1 MIFRNLLVTLSC
13 QLVFTPTHRRKTSMA
28 GNHRHGARSNHAVR
42 ARNDKKRT
50 ISDNK
55 RRLTMRMRRTAFIV
69 ALMTVFTV
77 SLFAQNSRGRNYIK
91 QNISEWGGCRNVAIT
106 DTGGDLALNGK
117 NDYAYTAGIPQALAD
132 ALEKYHDDDDY
143 IDDVQLTEDGEWLIL
158 VGKNGCQW
166 SNIPSKL
173 ESKLRQW
180 NEAEETIT
188 SVTFNDDGDWIAV
201 STDHV
206 ASSSTDMD
214 DWIKEGIETHGQLWA
229 AHLTNDACVL
239 CFENGYKFLGNVPQK
254 LKDAL
259 KATKYDVYR
268 IKFTKEGSYFFAD
281 QEGHYTFWM

>member
-1 MIFRNLLVTLSC
+1 
-13 QLVFTPTHRRKTSMA
+13 
-28 GNHRHGARSNHAVR
+28 
-42 ARNDKKRT
+42 
-50 ISDNK
+50 
-55 RRLTMRMRRTAFIV
+55 MRMRRTAFIM

-166 SNIPSKL
+166 SNIPSEL

-188 SVTFNDDGDWIAV
+188 SVTF
-201 STDHV
+201 
-206 ASSSTDMD
+206 
-214 DWIKEGIETHGQLWA
+214 
-229 AHLTNDACVL
+229 NDACVL

-259 KATKYDVYR
+259 KASKYDVYR

-281 QEGHYTFWM
+281 QEGHYSFWM

>member
-1 MIFRNLLVTLSC
+1 
-13 QLVFTPTHRRKTSMA
+13 
-28 GNHRHGARSNHAVR
+28 
-42 ARNDKKRT
+42 
-50 ISDNK
+50 
-55 RRLTMRMRRTAFIV
+55 MRMRRTVFIM

-91 QNISEWGGCRNVAIT
+91 QNISEWGSCRNVAIT

-117 NDYAYTAGIPQALAD
+117 N
-132 ALEKYHDDDDY
+132 
-143 IDDVQLTEDGEWLIL
+143 
-158 VGKNGCQW
+158 GCQW
-166 SNIPSKL
+166 SNIPSEL

-259 KATKYDVYR
+259 KASKYDVYR

>member
-1 MIFRNLLVTLSC
+1 
-13 QLVFTPTHRRKTSMA
+13 
-28 GNHRHGARSNHAVR
+28 
-42 ARNDKKRT
+42 
-50 ISDNK
+50 
-55 RRLTMRMRRTAFIV
+55 MRMRRTAFIV

-77 SLFAQNSRGRNYIK
+77 SLFAQSRGRNYIK

-143 IDDVQLTEDGEWLIL
+143 IDDV
-158 VGKNGCQW
+158 
-166 SNIPSKL
+166 
-173 ESKLRQW
+173 
-180 NEAEETIT
+180 
-188 SVTFNDDGDWIAV
+188 
-201 STDHV
+201 
-206 ASSSTDMD
+206 
-214 DWIKEGIETHGQLWA
+214 
-229 AHLTNDACVL
+229 
-239 CFENGYKFLGNVPQK
+239 PQK

>member
-1 MIFRNLLVTLSC
+1 
-13 QLVFTPTHRRKTSMA
+13 
-28 GNHRHGARSNHAVR
+28 
-42 ARNDKKRT
+42 
-50 ISDNK
+50 
-55 RRLTMRMRRTAFIV
+55 MRMRRTAFIM

-77 SLFAQNSRGRNYIK
+77 SLFAQNSRGRNYLK

-166 SNIPSKL
+166 SNIPSEL

-259 KATKYDVYR
+259 KASKYDVYR

>member
-1 MIFRNLLVTLSC
+1 
-13 QLVFTPTHRRKTSMA
+13 
-28 GNHRHGARSNHAVR
+28 
-42 ARNDKKRT
+42 
-50 ISDNK
+50 
-55 RRLTMRMRRTAFIV
+55 MRMRRTAFIM

-132 ALEKYHDDDDY
+132 ALEKY
-143 IDDVQLTEDGEWLIL
+143 
-158 VGKNGCQW
+158 QW
-166 SNIPSKL
+166 SNIPSEL

>member
-1 MIFRNLLVTLSC
+1 
-13 QLVFTPTHRRKTSMA
+13 
-28 GNHRHGARSNHAVR
+28 
-42 ARNDKKRT
+42 
-50 ISDNK
+50 
-55 RRLTMRMRRTAFIV
+55 MRMRRTAFIM

-77 SLFAQNSRGRNYIK
+77 SLFAQSRGRNYIK

-166 SNIPSKL
+166 SNIPSEL

-239 CFENGYKFLGNVPQK
+239 YFENGYKFLGNVPQK

-259 KATKYDVYR
+259 KASKYDVYR

>member
-1 MIFRNLLVTLSC
+1 
-13 QLVFTPTHRRKTSMA
+13 
-28 GNHRHGARSNHAVR
+28 
-42 ARNDKKRT
+42 
-50 ISDNK
+50 
-55 RRLTMRMRRTAFIV
+55 MRMRRTAFIM

-166 SNIPSKL
+166 SNIPSEL

-188 SVTFNDDGDWIAV
+188 SVTFNDDGDWIAAIIDKLNAAKPG
-201 STDHV
+201 SSEFEA
-206 ASSSTDMD
+206 AS
-214 DWIKEGIETHGQLWA
+214 KEMTELSEELQT
-229 AHLTNDACVL
+229 TSEKC
-239 CFENGYKFLGNVPQK
+239 QK
-254 LKDAL
+254 LAPN
-259 KATKYDVYR
+259 
-268 IKFTKEGSYFFAD
+268 FTKEQKQRFLKAAMKFASASKKIKID
-281 QEGHYTFWM
+281 V

>member
-1 MIFRNLLVTLSC
+1 
-13 QLVFTPTHRRKTSMA
+13 
-28 GNHRHGARSNHAVR
+28 
-42 ARNDKKRT
+42 
-50 ISDNK
+50 
-55 RRLTMRMRRTAFIV
+55 MRMRRTAFIM

-77 SLFAQNSRGRNYIK
+77 SLFAQSRGRNYIK

-117 NDYAYTAGIPQALAD
+117 N
-132 ALEKYHDDDDY
+132 
-143 IDDVQLTEDGEWLIL
+143 
-158 VGKNGCQW
+158 
-166 SNIPSKL
+166 
-173 ESKLRQW
+173 
-180 NEAEETIT
+180 
-188 SVTFNDDGDWIAV
+188 
-201 STDHV
+201 
-206 ASSSTDMD
+206 

>member
-1 MIFRNLLVTLSC
+1 MKISHKYLLVPGALIAFLAAFPVQTFSQAFVLGKNPS
-13 QLVFTPTHRRKTSMA
+13 FTALNLRNKKA
-28 GNHRHGARSNHAVR
+28 LDDVLLEVR
-42 ARNDKKRT
+42 YLFTWSKLHDSSQPHTEQRT
-50 ISDNK
+50 I
-55 RRLTMRMRRTAFIV
+55 LV
-69 ALMTVFTV
+69 
-77 SLFAQNSRGRNYIK
+77 GRN
-91 QNISEWGGCRNVAIT
+91 NIYSRNVAIT

-188 SVTFNDDGDWIAV
+188 SITFNDDGDWIAV

>member
-1 MIFRNLLVTLSC
+1 
-13 QLVFTPTHRRKTSMA
+13 
-28 GNHRHGARSNHAVR
+28 
-42 ARNDKKRT
+42 
-50 ISDNK
+50 
-55 RRLTMRMRRTAFIV
+55 MRMRRTAFIM

-91 QNISEWGGCRNVAIT
+91 QNISEWGGCRNVAITDT

-229 AHLTNDACVL
+229 AHLTNDAC
-239 CFENGYKFLGNVPQK
+239 
-254 LKDAL
+254 
-259 KATKYDVYR
+259 
-268 IKFTKEGSYFFAD
+268 
-281 QEGHYTFWM
+281 

>member
-1 MIFRNLLVTLSC
+1 
-13 QLVFTPTHRRKTSMA
+13 
-28 GNHRHGARSNHAVR
+28 
-42 ARNDKKRT
+42 
-50 ISDNK
+50 
-55 RRLTMRMRRTAFIV
+55 MRMRRTAFIM

-143 IDDVQLTEDGEWLIL
+143 IDDV
-158 VGKNGCQW
+158 
-166 SNIPSKL
+166 
-173 ESKLRQW
+173 
-180 NEAEETIT
+180 
-188 SVTFNDDGDWIAV
+188 
-201 STDHV
+201 
-206 ASSSTDMD
+206 
-214 DWIKEGIETHGQLWA
+214 
-229 AHLTNDACVL
+229 
-239 CFENGYKFLGNVPQK
+239 PQK

>member
-1 MIFRNLLVTLSC
+1 
-13 QLVFTPTHRRKTSMA
+13 
-28 GNHRHGARSNHAVR
+28 
-42 ARNDKKRT
+42 
-50 ISDNK
+50 
-55 RRLTMRMRRTAFIV
+55 MRMRRTAFIM

-143 IDDVQLTEDGEWLIL
+143 I
-158 VGKNGCQW
+158 
-166 SNIPSKL
+166 
-173 ESKLRQW
+173 
-180 NEAEETIT
+180 
-188 SVTFNDDGDWIAV
+188 
-201 STDHV
+201 
-206 ASSSTDMD
+206 
-214 DWIKEGIETHGQLWA
+214 
-229 AHLTNDACVL
+229 
-239 CFENGYKFLGNVPQK
+239 GNVPQK

>member
-1 MIFRNLLVTLSC
+1 
-13 QLVFTPTHRRKTSMA
+13 
-28 GNHRHGARSNHAVR
+28 
-42 ARNDKKRT
+42 
-50 ISDNK
+50 
-55 RRLTMRMRRTAFIV
+55 MRMRRTAFIM

-166 SNIPSKL
+166 SNIPSEL

-180 NEAEETIT
+180 NEAEETILRDVQRRRRLDCRLHRPRRLFQHGYGRLDQGRHRDSRT
-188 SVTFNDDGDWIAV
+188 VVGCSPDQRRLRALLRERIQV
-201 STDHV
+201 SRQR
-206 ASSSTDMD
+206 AP
-214 DWIKEGIETHGQLWA
+214 ETKG
-229 AHLTNDACVL
+229 C
-239 CFENGYKFLGNVPQK
+239 PQ
-254 LKDAL
+254 
-259 KATKYDVYR
+259 
-268 IKFTKEGSYFFAD
+268 
-281 QEGHYTFWM
+281 GHEV

>member
-1 MIFRNLLVTLSC
+1 
-13 QLVFTPTHRRKTSMA
+13 
-28 GNHRHGARSNHAVR
+28 
-42 ARNDKKRT
+42 
-50 ISDNK
+50 
-55 RRLTMRMRRTAFIV
+55 MRMRRTAFII

-91 QNISEWGGCRNVAIT
+91 QNISELGGCRNVAIT

-143 IDDVQLTEDGEWLIL
+143 IDDIQLTEDGEWLIL

-166 SNIPSKL
+166 SNIPSEL

-259 KATKYDVYR
+259 KASKYDVYR

>member
-1 MIFRNLLVTLSC
+1 
-13 QLVFTPTHRRKTSMA
+13 
-28 GNHRHGARSNHAVR
+28 
-42 ARNDKKRT
+42 
-50 ISDNK
+50 
-55 RRLTMRMRRTAFIV
+55 MRMRRTAFIM

-166 SNIPSKL
+166 SNIPSEL

-188 SVTFNDDGDWIAV
+188 SVTFNRVGGKR
-201 STDHV
+201 
-206 ASSSTDMD
+206 SSFSPTFVFRP
-214 DWIKEGIETHGQLWA
+214 
-229 AHLTNDACVL
+229 LTPPYVR
-239 CFENGYKFLGNVPQK
+239 FRIRRFLFWVPF
-254 LKDAL
+254 
-259 KATKYDVYR
+259 DV
-268 IKFTKEGSYFFAD
+268 
-281 QEGHYTFWM
+281 

>member
-1 MIFRNLLVTLSC
+1 M
-13 QLVFTPTHRRKTSMA
+13 
-28 GNHRHGARSNHAVR
+28 
-42 ARNDKKRT
+42 
-50 ISDNK
+50 
-55 RRLTMRMRRTAFIV
+55 
-69 ALMTVFTV
+69 
-77 SLFAQNSRGRNYIK
+77 
-91 QNISEWGGCRNVAIT
+91 
-106 DTGGDLALNGK
+106 
-117 NDYAYTAGIPQALAD
+117 
-132 ALEKYHDDDDY
+132 
-143 IDDVQLTEDGEWLIL
+143 QLTEDGEWLIL

-259 KATKYDVYR
+259 NATKYDVYR

>member
-1 MIFRNLLVTLSC
+1 
-13 QLVFTPTHRRKTSMA
+13 
-28 GNHRHGARSNHAVR
+28 
-42 ARNDKKRT
+42 
-50 ISDNK
+50 
-55 RRLTMRMRRTAFIV
+55 MRMRRTAFIM

-77 SLFAQNSRGRNYIK
+77 SLFAQSRGRNYIK
-91 QNISEWGGCRNVAIT
+91 QNISEWGAAAMWPSPTPEATSPSTERTTMPIRPASHRPWPT
-106 DTGGDLALNGK
+106 RSK
-117 NDYAYTAGIPQALAD
+117 
-132 ALEKYHDDDDY
+132 KYHDDDDY

-166 SNIPSKL
+166 SNIPSEL

-239 CFENGYKFLGNVPQK
+239 CFENGYKFLGNVPPK

-281 QEGHYTFWM
+281 QEGHYTFGCNHTLSQHSPITTLL

>member
-1 MIFRNLLVTLSC
+1 
-13 QLVFTPTHRRKTSMA
+13 
-28 GNHRHGARSNHAVR
+28 
-42 ARNDKKRT
+42 
-50 ISDNK
+50 
-55 RRLTMRMRRTAFIV
+55 MRRTAFIM

-166 SNIPSKL
+166 SNIPSEL

-188 SVTFNDDGDWIAV
+188 SVTFNDDGD
-201 STDHV
+201 
-206 ASSSTDMD
+206 
-214 DWIKEGIETHGQLWA
+214 
-229 AHLTNDACVL
+229 
-239 CFENGYKFLGNVPQK
+239 
-254 LKDAL
+254 
-259 KATKYDVYR
+259 
-268 IKFTKEGSYFFAD
+268 
-281 QEGHYTFWM
+281 

>member
-1 MIFRNLLVTLSC
+1 
-13 QLVFTPTHRRKTSMA
+13 
-28 GNHRHGARSNHAVR
+28 
-42 ARNDKKRT
+42 
-50 ISDNK
+50 
-55 RRLTMRMRRTAFIV
+55 MRMRRTAFIM

-166 SNIPSKL
+166 SNIPSEL

-188 SVTFNDDGDWIAV
+188 SVTFNATETGLPSPPTTSPLPARIWTTGSRKA
-201 STDHV
+201 SRLTD
-206 ASSSTDMD
+206 SC
-214 DWIKEGIETHGQLWA
+214 GL
-229 AHLTNDACVL
+229 LT
-239 CFENGYKFLGNVPQK
+239 
-254 LKDAL
+254 
-259 KATKYDVYR
+259 
-268 IKFTKEGSYFFAD
+268 
-281 QEGHYTFWM
+281 

>member
-1 MIFRNLLVTLSC
+1 MGGLPQRGHHR
-13 QLVFTPTHRRKTSMA
+13 HRR
-28 GNHRHGARSNHAVR
+28 RPRPQR
-42 ARNDKKRT
+42 
-50 ISDNK
+50 
-55 RRLTMRMRRTAFIV
+55 
-69 ALMTVFTV
+69 
-77 SLFAQNSRGRNYIK
+77 
-91 QNISEWGGCRNVAIT
+91 
-106 DTGGDLALNGK
+106 K

-166 SNIPSKL
+166 SNIPSEL

-259 KATKYDVYR
+259 KASKYDVYR